1 MIKIIKENGE
11 RFVYDENSDTKTP
24 ITALQ
29 AKMLSYLKPPM
40 TQELS
45 TSLRYDLAKYDG
57 GMVEDAYAE
66 LYELYTE
73 GKIFSE

>member
-11 RFVYDENSDTKTP
+11 RFVCDENSGTKTP

-29 AKMLSYLKPPM
+29 AKMLTYLKPPM
-40 TQELS
+40 TEELP
-45 TSLRYDLAKYDG
+45 TALRYDLAKYDG
-57 GMVEDAYAE
+57 GMVEDAYAA

-73 GKIFSE
+73 GKLFSE